1 MFAAFGAYGIRGVI
15 TPFYPTSSGA
25 QVSYMMN
32 DAEVRLLFVGEQQQY
47 DIAMSVAT
55 LLGSLER
62 IVIFDRSVKRRP
74 GDTISEYFDDFIEQG
89 RLNAGTADP
98 EIKKRKEEARFED
111 IADILYTSGTTG
123 NSKGVIMTYTDAN
136 GNRTSYTAEDLLK
149 NYQSYSSSLS
159 SEFDK
164 IYEVLVR
171 HYYDQD
177 AQSTK
182 LASLKAEATNKVL
195 SDKQKAEKNAAN
207 NKTSYE
213 AEFQTYLDAA
223 GADNVDEL
231 YQKYLYDEEKADFQ
245 NEIYNTYGTGDD
257 SVNGYVAMKDGY
269 YNAGG
274 ELKQA
279 FPESKDATGY
289 VWGRG
294 SEGWLGTQ
302 MPYHI
307 RHILIKLAGGGDKK
321 YAQDRIAE
329 TANEGGETTK
339 LTSTLFRLAGA
350 TIGADGKL
358 TTDTDRWTFG
368 SIAKSFSDDEGSAK
382 NFGEY
387 GIMEKTMAQDLVHE
401 FKLGT
406 YAFESLYSAREKA
419 SSEAY
424 KLMPGLEEEATS
436 AADIDNKQTLLD
448 SNTTVH
454 DYFANFDDDND
465 GIADGV
471 GQIPFGAAIAL
482 YDTKKVVTDAAGNP
496 VWNDNQDSFYPRN
509 VIYNKY
515 FNKHNVCVIT
525 PNVIGSNY
533 KSALL
538 DDTSKTAAAS
548 ILAGYQLSADG
559 KSVTAEDFKGSYS
572 TQLGALPGFSV
583 DTTNV
588 LTGADFQHNVLTNE
602 KGQVIL
608 AVRAGAGSSYQ
619 GIHFMTVERSAL
631 NKYGLKLDG
640 NKYVEATAAD
650 LGTVTALGT
659 VNGKAVEKIAYTVA
673 SPDAWQ
679 QRGLPGAE
687 GDCIADV
694 FARNGVPL
702 LPADNRRVHGWQRLR
717 EALALQA
724 DGQPGLVIFPQCTE
738 LLRTLPLLTYDEH
751 DHEDVSDGCE
761 DHAPEALRYAVM
773 SRHPKAVEPERKAP
787 PAYDPFAPPRL
798 QNEGFTSL

>member
-1 MFAAFGAYGIRGVI
+1 MKKTKCALGLVAFA
-15 TPFYPTSSGA
+15 TSIMALSGCSGA
-25 QVSYMMN
+25 
-32 DAEVRLLFVGEQQQY
+32 
-47 DIAMSVAT
+47 
-55 LLGSLER
+55 
-62 IVIFDRSVKRRP
+62 
-74 GDTISEYFDDFIEQG
+74 
-89 RLNAGTADP
+89 TA
-98 EIKKRKEEARFED
+98 
-111 IADILYTSGTTG
+111 
-123 NSKGVIMTYTDAN
+123 SKDGVIMTYTDAN

-279 FPESKDATGY
+279 FPESKDANGY

-406 YAFESLYSAREKA
+406 YAFESLYSEREKA

-465 GIADGV
+465 GVADGV

-538 DDTSKTAAAS
+538 DDTSKTAAAG

-559 KSVTAEDFKGSYS
+559 KSVTTEDFKGSYS
-572 TQLGALPGFSV
+572 AQLGALPGFSV

-650 LGTVTALGT
+650 LGNVTALGT
-659 VNGKAVEKIAYTVA
+659 VNGKTVEKIAYTGA
-673 SPDAWQ
+673 ATSLSDYYTPYSPNEVDYPKYDDTKAVNTYVNFNKTETSDWSD
-679 QRGLPGAE
+679 RVKTITSAITG
-687 GDCIADV
+687 
-694 FARNGVPL
+694 FNGNL
-702 LPADNRRVHGWQRLR
+702 NTYYFQRLCESGAITFADKDLEDSIKNYSVTKR
-717 EALALQA
+717 QSTVDDNFETWKRNWLEYAEMLEAQQA
-724 DGQPGLVIFPQCTE
+724 ARFDNFGTIKGELITE
-738 LLRTLPLLTYDEH
+738 LAAISYSQANQ
-751 DHEDVSDGCE
+751 DV
-761 DHAPEALRYAVM
+761 
-773 SRHPKAVEPERKAP
+773 
-787 PAYDPFAPPRL
+787 
-798 QNEGFTSL
+798 QNLDVTVAGTTNLAGLWKEGGACYYGK

>member
-1 MFAAFGAYGIRGVI
+1 MKKTKCALGLVAFA
-15 TPFYPTSSGA
+15 TSIMALSGCSGA
-25 QVSYMMN
+25 
-32 DAEVRLLFVGEQQQY
+32 
-47 DIAMSVAT
+47 
-55 LLGSLER
+55 
-62 IVIFDRSVKRRP
+62 
-74 GDTISEYFDDFIEQG
+74 
-89 RLNAGTADP
+89 TA
-98 EIKKRKEEARFED
+98 
-111 IADILYTSGTTG
+111 
-123 NSKGVIMTYTDAN
+123 SKDGVIMTYTDAN

-279 FPESKDATGY
+279 FPESKDANGY

-465 GIADGV
+465 GVADGV

-538 DDTSKTAAAS
+538 DDTSKAAATG

-559 KSVTAEDFKGSYS
+559 KSVTTEDFKGSYS
-572 TQLGALPGFSV
+572 AQLGALPGFSV

-659 VNGKAVEKIAYTVA
+659 VNGKAVEKIAYTGA
-673 SPDAWQ
+673 ATSLSDYYTPYSPNEVDYPKYDDTKAVNTYVNFNKTETSDWSD
-679 QRGLPGAE
+679 RVKTITGAIT
-687 GDCIADV
+687 G
-694 FARNGVPL
+694 FNGNL
-702 LPADNRRVHGWQRLR
+702 NTYYFQRLCESGAITFADKDL
-717 EALALQA
+717 EASIKNYSVTKRQSTVDDNFETWKRNWLEYAEMLEAQQA
-724 DGQPGLVIFPQCTE
+724 ARFDNFGTIKGELITE
-738 LLRTLPLLTYDEH
+738 LAAISYSQANQ
-751 DHEDVSDGCE
+751 DV
-761 DHAPEALRYAVM
+761 
-773 SRHPKAVEPERKAP
+773 
-787 PAYDPFAPPRL
+787 
-798 QNEGFTSL
+798 QNLDVTVAGTTNLAGLWKEGGACYYGK

>member
-1 MFAAFGAYGIRGVI
+1 MKKTKCALGLVAFA
-15 TPFYPTSSGA
+15 TSIMALSGCSGA
-25 QVSYMMN
+25 
-32 DAEVRLLFVGEQQQY
+32 
-47 DIAMSVAT
+47 
-55 LLGSLER
+55 
-62 IVIFDRSVKRRP
+62 
-74 GDTISEYFDDFIEQG
+74 
-89 RLNAGTADP
+89 TA
-98 EIKKRKEEARFED
+98 
-111 IADILYTSGTTG
+111 
-123 NSKGVIMTYTDAN
+123 SKDGVIMTYTDAN

-279 FPESKDATGY
+279 FPESKDANGY

-406 YAFESLYSAREKA
+406 YAFESLYSEREKA

-465 GIADGV
+465 GVADGV

-538 DDTSKTAAAS
+538 NDESKTAAAG

-572 TQLGALPGFSV
+572 AQLGALPGFSV

-588 LTGADFQHNVLTNE
+588 LTGADFAHNVLTNE

-650 LGTVTALGT
+650 LGNVTALGT
-659 VNGKAVEKIAYTVA
+659 VNGKTVEKIAYTGA
-673 SPDAWQ
+673 ATSLSDYYTPYSPNEVDYPKYDDTKAVNTYVNFNKTETSDWSD
-679 QRGLPGAE
+679 RVKTITSAITG
-687 GDCIADV
+687 
-694 FARNGVPL
+694 FNGNL
-702 LPADNRRVHGWQRLR
+702 NTYYFQRLCESGAITFADKDLEDSIKNYSVTKR
-717 EALALQA
+717 QSTVDDNFETWKRNWLEYAEMLEAQQA
-724 DGQPGLVIFPQCTE
+724 ARFDNFGTIKGELITE
-738 LLRTLPLLTYDEH
+738 LAAISYSQANQ
-751 DHEDVSDGCE
+751 DV
-761 DHAPEALRYAVM
+761 
-773 SRHPKAVEPERKAP
+773 
-787 PAYDPFAPPRL
+787 
-798 QNEGFTSL
+798 QNLDVTVAGTTNLAGLWKEGGACYYGK

>member
-1 MFAAFGAYGIRGVI
+1 MKKTKCALGLVAFA
-15 TPFYPTSSGA
+15 TSIMALSGCSGA
-25 QVSYMMN
+25 
-32 DAEVRLLFVGEQQQY
+32 
-47 DIAMSVAT
+47 
-55 LLGSLER
+55 
-62 IVIFDRSVKRRP
+62 
-74 GDTISEYFDDFIEQG
+74 
-89 RLNAGTADP
+89 TA
-98 EIKKRKEEARFED
+98 
-111 IADILYTSGTTG
+111 
-123 NSKGVIMTYTDAN
+123 SKDGVIMTYTDAN

-279 FPESKDATGY
+279 FPESKDANGY

-406 YAFESLYSAREKA
+406 YAFESLYSEREKA

-465 GIADGV
+465 GVADGV

-538 DDTSKTAAAS
+538 DDTSKAAATG

-572 TQLGALPGFSV
+572 AQLGALPGFSV

-608 AVRAGAGSSYQ
+608 AVRAGSGSSYQ

-650 LGTVTALGT
+650 LGNVTALGT
-659 VNGKAVEKIAYTVA
+659 VNGKTVEKIAYTGA
-673 SPDAWQ
+673 ATSLSDYYTPYSPNEVDYPKYDDTKAVNTYVNFNKTETSDWSD
-679 QRGLPGAE
+679 RVKTITSAITG
-687 GDCIADV
+687 
-694 FARNGVPL
+694 FNGNL
-702 LPADNRRVHGWQRLR
+702 NTYYFQRLCESGAITFADKDLEDSIKNYSVTKR
-717 EALALQA
+717 QSTVDDNFETWKRNWLEYAEMLEAQQA
-724 DGQPGLVIFPQCTE
+724 ARFDNFGTIKGELITE
-738 LLRTLPLLTYDEH
+738 LAAISYSQANQ
-751 DHEDVSDGCE
+751 DV
-761 DHAPEALRYAVM
+761 
-773 SRHPKAVEPERKAP
+773 
-787 PAYDPFAPPRL
+787 
-798 QNEGFTSL
+798 QNLDVTVAGTTNLAGLWKEGGACYYGK

>member
-1 MFAAFGAYGIRGVI
+1 MKKTKCALGLVAFA
-15 TPFYPTSSGA
+15 TSIMALSGCSGA
-25 QVSYMMN
+25 
-32 DAEVRLLFVGEQQQY
+32 
-47 DIAMSVAT
+47 
-55 LLGSLER
+55 
-62 IVIFDRSVKRRP
+62 
-74 GDTISEYFDDFIEQG
+74 
-89 RLNAGTADP
+89 TA
-98 EIKKRKEEARFED
+98 
-111 IADILYTSGTTG
+111 
-123 NSKGVIMTYTDAN
+123 SKDGVIMTYTDAN

-279 FPESKDATGY
+279 FPESKDANGY

-538 DDTSKTAAAS
+538 DDASKTAAAG
-548 ILAGYQLSADG
+548 ILAGYQLSGDG
-559 KSVTAEDFKGSYS
+559 KSVTTEDFKGSYS

-588 LTGADFQHNVLTNE
+588 LTGADFAHNVLTNE

-650 LGTVTALGT
+650 LGNVTALGT
-659 VNGKAVEKIAYTVA
+659 VNGKAVEKIAYTGA
-673 SPDAWQ
+673 ATSLSDYYTPYSPNEVDYPKYDDTKAVNTYVNFNKTETSDWSD
-679 QRGLPGAE
+679 RVKTITGAIT
-687 GDCIADV
+687 G
-694 FARNGVPL
+694 FNGNL
-702 LPADNRRVHGWQRLR
+702 NTYYFQRLCESGAITFADKDLEDSIKNYSVTKR
-717 EALALQA
+717 QSTVDDNFETWKRNWLEYAEMLEAQQA
-724 DGQPGLVIFPQCTE
+724 ARFDNFGTIKGELITE
-738 LLRTLPLLTYDEH
+738 LAAISYSQANQ
-751 DHEDVSDGCE
+751 DV
-761 DHAPEALRYAVM
+761 
-773 SRHPKAVEPERKAP
+773 
-787 PAYDPFAPPRL
+787 
-798 QNEGFTSL
+798 QNLDVTVAGTTNLAGLWKEGGACYYGK

>member
-1 MFAAFGAYGIRGVI
+1 MKKTKCALGLVAFA
-15 TPFYPTSSGA
+15 TSIMALSGCSGA
-25 QVSYMMN
+25 
-32 DAEVRLLFVGEQQQY
+32 
-47 DIAMSVAT
+47 
-55 LLGSLER
+55 
-62 IVIFDRSVKRRP
+62 
-74 GDTISEYFDDFIEQG
+74 
-89 RLNAGTADP
+89 TA
-98 EIKKRKEEARFED
+98 
-111 IADILYTSGTTG
+111 
-123 NSKGVIMTYTDAN
+123 SKDGVIMTYTDAN

-279 FPESKDATGY
+279 FPESKDANGY

-406 YAFESLYSAREKA
+406 YAFESLYSEREKA

-465 GIADGV
+465 GVADGV

-538 DDTSKTAAAS
+538 NDESKTAAAG

-572 TQLGALPGFSV
+572 AQLGALPGFSV

-608 AVRAGAGSSYQ
+608 AVRAGSGSSYQ

-650 LGTVTALGT
+650 LGNVTALGT
-659 VNGKAVEKIAYTVA
+659 VNGKTVEKIAYTGA
-673 SPDAWQ
+673 ATSLSDYYTPYSPNEVDYPKYDDTKAVNTYVNFNKTETSDWSD
-679 QRGLPGAE
+679 RVKTITSAITG
-687 GDCIADV
+687 
-694 FARNGVPL
+694 FNGNL
-702 LPADNRRVHGWQRLR
+702 NTYYFQRLCESGAITFADKDLEDSIKNYSVTKR
-717 EALALQA
+717 QSTVDDNFETWKRNWLEYAEMLEAQQA
-724 DGQPGLVIFPQCTE
+724 ARFDNFGTIKGELITE
-738 LLRTLPLLTYDEH
+738 LAAISYSQANQ
-751 DHEDVSDGCE
+751 DV
-761 DHAPEALRYAVM
+761 
-773 SRHPKAVEPERKAP
+773 
-787 PAYDPFAPPRL
+787 
-798 QNEGFTSL
+798 QNLDVTVAGTTNLAGLWKEGGACYYGK

>member
-1 MFAAFGAYGIRGVI
+1 MKKTKCALGLVAFA
-15 TPFYPTSSGA
+15 TSIMALSGCSGA
-25 QVSYMMN
+25 
-32 DAEVRLLFVGEQQQY
+32 
-47 DIAMSVAT
+47 
-55 LLGSLER
+55 
-62 IVIFDRSVKRRP
+62 
-74 GDTISEYFDDFIEQG
+74 
-89 RLNAGTADP
+89 TA
-98 EIKKRKEEARFED
+98 
-111 IADILYTSGTTG
+111 
-123 NSKGVIMTYTDAN
+123 SKDGVIMTYTDAN

-279 FPESKDATGY
+279 FPESKDANGY

-659 VNGKAVEKIAYTVA
+659 VNGKAVEKIAYTGA
-673 SPDAWQ
+673 ATSLSDYYTPYSPNEVDYPKYDDTKAVNTYVNFNKTETSDWSD
-679 QRGLPGAE
+679 RVKTITGAIT
-687 GDCIADV
+687 G
-694 FARNGVPL
+694 FNGNL
-702 LPADNRRVHGWQRLR
+702 NTYYFQRLCESGAITFADKDL
-717 EALALQA
+717 EASIKNYSVTKRQSTVDDNFETWKRNWLEYAEMLEAQQA
-724 DGQPGLVIFPQCTE
+724 ARFDNFGTIKGELITE
-738 LLRTLPLLTYDEH
+738 LAAISYSQANQ
-751 DHEDVSDGCE
+751 DV
-761 DHAPEALRYAVM
+761 
-773 SRHPKAVEPERKAP
+773 
-787 PAYDPFAPPRL
+787 
-798 QNEGFTSL
+798 QNLDVTVAGTTNLAGLWKEGGACYYGK

>member
-1 MFAAFGAYGIRGVI
+1 MKKTKCALGLVAFA
-15 TPFYPTSSGA
+15 TSIMALSGCSGA
-25 QVSYMMN
+25 
-32 DAEVRLLFVGEQQQY
+32 
-47 DIAMSVAT
+47 
-55 LLGSLER
+55 
-62 IVIFDRSVKRRP
+62 
-74 GDTISEYFDDFIEQG
+74 
-89 RLNAGTADP
+89 TA
-98 EIKKRKEEARFED
+98 
-111 IADILYTSGTTG
+111 
-123 NSKGVIMTYTDAN
+123 SKDGVIMTYTDAN

-269 YNAGG
+269 YNASG

-279 FPESKDATGY
+279 FPESKDANGY

-538 DDTSKTAAAS
+538 DDTSKTAAAG

-559 KSVTAEDFKGSYS
+559 KSVTTEDFKGSYS
-572 TQLGALPGFSV
+572 AQLGALPGFSV

-588 LTGADFQHNVLTNE
+588 LTGADFAHNVLTNE

-659 VNGKAVEKIAYTVA
+659 VNGKAVEKIAYTGA
-673 SPDAWQ
+673 ATSLSDYYTPYSPNEVDYPKYDDTKAVNTYVNFNKTETSDWSD
-679 QRGLPGAE
+679 RVKTITGAIT
-687 GDCIADV
+687 G
-694 FARNGVPL
+694 FNGNL
-702 LPADNRRVHGWQRLR
+702 NTYYFQRLCESGAITFADKDL
-717 EALALQA
+717 EASIKNYSVTKRQSTVDDNFETWKRNWLEYAEMLEAQQA
-724 DGQPGLVIFPQCTE
+724 ARFDNFGTIKGELITE
-738 LLRTLPLLTYDEH
+738 LAAISYSQANQ
-751 DHEDVSDGCE
+751 DV
-761 DHAPEALRYAVM
+761 
-773 SRHPKAVEPERKAP
+773 
-787 PAYDPFAPPRL
+787 
-798 QNEGFTSL
+798 QNLDVTVAGTTNLAGLWKEGGACYYGK

>member
-1 MFAAFGAYGIRGVI
+1 MKKTKCALGLVAFA
-15 TPFYPTSSGA
+15 TSIMALSGCSGA
-25 QVSYMMN
+25 
-32 DAEVRLLFVGEQQQY
+32 
-47 DIAMSVAT
+47 
-55 LLGSLER
+55 
-62 IVIFDRSVKRRP
+62 
-74 GDTISEYFDDFIEQG
+74 
-89 RLNAGTADP
+89 TA
-98 EIKKRKEEARFED
+98 
-111 IADILYTSGTTG
+111 
-123 NSKGVIMTYTDAN
+123 SKDGVIMTYTDAN

-223 GADNVDEL
+223 GVDNVDEL
-231 YQKYLYDEEKADFQ
+231 YQKYLYDQEKADFQ
-245 NEIYNTYGTGDD
+245 DEIYNTYGTGEGD
-257 SVNGYVAMKDGY
+257 VNGYVAMKDGY
-269 YNAGG
+269 YKTGS
-274 ELKQA
+274 ELKEA
-279 FPESKDATGY
+279 FPESKEGGEY

-294 SEGWLGTQ
+294 SEGWIGTQ

-321 YAQDRIAE
+321 YTQDRIAE

-358 TTDTDRWTFG
+358 TTDADRWTFG

-387 GIMEKTMAQDLVHE
+387 GIMEKTMASDLVHE

-419 SSEAY
+419 SPEAY
-424 KLMPGLEEEATS
+424 KLMPGLVEEAAS
-436 AADIDNKQTLLD
+436 AADVDNKQTLLD
-448 SNTTVH
+448 SNTTVY

-465 GIADGV
+465 GNADGV

-533 KSALL
+533 NSALL
-538 DDTSKTAAAS
+538 NDTSKTAAAG
-548 ILAGYQLSADG
+548 ILAGYQLSTDG

-572 TQLGALPGFSV
+572 AQLGALPGFSV
-583 DTTNV
+583 DTTNI
-588 LTGADFQHNVLTNE
+588 LSGTDFAHNVLTNE

-608 AVRAGAGSSYQ
+608 AVRAGAGSNYQ
-619 GIHFMTVERSAL
+619 GIHFITVERSAL

-640 NKYVEATAAD
+640 NKYVEASAAD
-650 LGTVTALGT
+650 LGTVTNLGT
-659 VNGKAVEKIAYTVA
+659 INGKTVEKIAYTGA
-673 SPDAWQ
+673 ATSLNDYYTPYSPSEVDYPKYDDTKAVNTYVNFNKTETSDWSERVKTITDAVV
-679 QRGLPGAE
+679 G
-687 GDCIADV
+687 
-694 FARNGVPL
+694 FNGNL
-702 LPADNRRVHGWQRLR
+702 NTYYFQRLCESGAITFADKDLEDSIKNYSVTKR
-717 EALALQA
+717 QSTVDDNFETWKKNWLEYAEMLEAQQA
-724 DGQPGLVIFPQCTE
+724 QRFENFGTIKGELITE
-738 LLRTLPLLTYDEH
+738 LAAISYSQANQSTQNLDVTVAGTH
-751 DHEDVSDGCE
+751 DLAG
-761 DHAPEALRYAVM
+761 LW
-773 SRHPKAVEPERKAP
+773 K
-787 PAYDPFAPPRL
+787 
-798 QNEGFTSL
+798 EGGACYYGK

>member
-1 MFAAFGAYGIRGVI
+1 MKKTKCALGLVAFA
-15 TPFYPTSSGA
+15 TSIMALSGCSGA
-25 QVSYMMN
+25 
-32 DAEVRLLFVGEQQQY
+32 
-47 DIAMSVAT
+47 
-55 LLGSLER
+55 
-62 IVIFDRSVKRRP
+62 
-74 GDTISEYFDDFIEQG
+74 
-89 RLNAGTADP
+89 TA
-98 EIKKRKEEARFED
+98 
-111 IADILYTSGTTG
+111 
-123 NSKGVIMTYTDAN
+123 SKDGVIMTYTDAN

-257 SVNGYVAMKDGY
+257 SVNGYVAMKDGFY
-269 YNAGG
+269 MAGN
-274 ELKQA
+274 ELKEA
-279 FPESKDATGY
+279 FPESKKDGEF

-406 YAFESLYSAREKA
+406 YAFESLYSEREKA

-465 GIADGV
+465 GVADGV

-538 DDTSKTAAAS
+538 DDTSKAAAAG

-572 TQLGALPGFSV
+572 AQLGALPGFSV

-608 AVRAGAGSSYQ
+608 AVRAGSGSSYQ

-650 LGTVTALGT
+650 LGNVTALGT
-659 VNGKAVEKIAYTVA
+659 VNGKAVEKIAYTGA
-673 SPDAWQ
+673 ATSLSDYYTPYSPNEVDYPKYDDTKAVNTYVNFNKTETSDWSD
-679 QRGLPGAE
+679 RVKTITSAITG
-687 GDCIADV
+687 
-694 FARNGVPL
+694 FNGNL
-702 LPADNRRVHGWQRLR
+702 NTYYFQRLCESGAITFADKDLEDSIKNYSVTKR
-717 EALALQA
+717 QSTVDDNFETWKRNWLEYAEMLEAQQA
-724 DGQPGLVIFPQCTE
+724 ARFDNFGTIKGELITE
-738 LLRTLPLLTYDEH
+738 LAAISYSQANQDVQTL
-751 DHEDVSDGCE
+751 DVTVAGTTNL
-761 DHAPEALRYAVM
+761 AGLW
-773 SRHPKAVEPERKAP
+773 K
-787 PAYDPFAPPRL
+787 
-798 QNEGFTSL
+798 EGGACYYGK

>member
-1 MFAAFGAYGIRGVI
+1 MKKTKCALGLVAFA
-15 TPFYPTSSGA
+15 TSIMALSGCSGA
-25 QVSYMMN
+25 
-32 DAEVRLLFVGEQQQY
+32 
-47 DIAMSVAT
+47 
-55 LLGSLER
+55 
-62 IVIFDRSVKRRP
+62 
-74 GDTISEYFDDFIEQG
+74 
-89 RLNAGTADP
+89 TA
-98 EIKKRKEEARFED
+98 
-111 IADILYTSGTTG
+111 
-123 NSKGVIMTYTDAN
+123 SKDGVIMTYTDAN

-269 YNAGG
+269 YKTGN
-274 ELKQA
+274 ELKEA
-279 FPESKDATGY
+279 FPESKEGAEF

-538 DDTSKTAAAS
+538 DDTSKTAAAG

-559 KSVTAEDFKGSYS
+559 KSVTTEDFKGSYS
-572 TQLGALPGFSV
+572 AQLGALPGFSV

-650 LGTVTALGT
+650 LGNVTALGT
-659 VNGKAVEKIAYTVA
+659 VNGKAVEKIAYTGA
-673 SPDAWQ
+673 ATSLSDYYTPYSPNEVDYPKYDDTKAVNTYVNFNKTETSDWSD
-679 QRGLPGAE
+679 RVKTITGAIT
-687 GDCIADV
+687 G
-694 FARNGVPL
+694 FNGNL
-702 LPADNRRVHGWQRLR
+702 NTYYFQRLCESGAITFADKDL
-717 EALALQA
+717 EASIKNYSVTKRQSTVDDNFETWKRNWLEYAEMLEAQQA
-724 DGQPGLVIFPQCTE
+724 ARFDNFGTIKGELITE
-738 LLRTLPLLTYDEH
+738 LAAISYSQANQ
-751 DHEDVSDGCE
+751 DV
-761 DHAPEALRYAVM
+761 
-773 SRHPKAVEPERKAP
+773 
-787 PAYDPFAPPRL
+787 
-798 QNEGFTSL
+798 QNLDVTVAGTTNLAGLWKEGGACYYGK

>member
-1 MFAAFGAYGIRGVI
+1 MKKTKCALGLVAFA
-15 TPFYPTSSGA
+15 TSIMALSGCSGA
-25 QVSYMMN
+25 
-32 DAEVRLLFVGEQQQY
+32 
-47 DIAMSVAT
+47 
-55 LLGSLER
+55 
-62 IVIFDRSVKRRP
+62 
-74 GDTISEYFDDFIEQG
+74 
-89 RLNAGTADP
+89 TA
-98 EIKKRKEEARFED
+98 
-111 IADILYTSGTTG
+111 
-123 NSKGVIMTYTDAN
+123 SKDGVIMTYTDAN

-279 FPESKDATGY
+279 FPESKDTNGY

-406 YAFESLYSAREKA
+406 YAFESLYSEREKA

-538 DDTSKTAAAS
+538 DDTSKTAAET
-548 ILAGYQLSADG
+548 ILGGYQLSADG
-559 KSVTAEDFKGSYS
+559 KSVTTEDFKGSYS
-572 TQLGALPGFSV
+572 AQLGALPGFSV

-659 VNGKAVEKIAYTVA
+659 VNGKAVEKIAYTGA
-673 SPDAWQ
+673 ATSLSDYYTPYSPNEVDYPKYDDTKAVNTYVNFNKTETSDWSD
-679 QRGLPGAE
+679 RVKTITGAIT
-687 GDCIADV
+687 G
-694 FARNGVPL
+694 FNGNL
-702 LPADNRRVHGWQRLR
+702 NTYYFQRLCESGAITFADKDL
-717 EALALQA
+717 EASIKNYSVTKRQSTVDDNFETWKRNWLEYAEMLEAQQA
-724 DGQPGLVIFPQCTE
+724 ARFDNFGTIKGELITE
-738 LLRTLPLLTYDEH
+738 LAAISYSQANQ
-751 DHEDVSDGCE
+751 DV
-761 DHAPEALRYAVM
+761 
-773 SRHPKAVEPERKAP
+773 
-787 PAYDPFAPPRL
+787 
-798 QNEGFTSL
+798 QNLDVTVAGTTNLAGLWKEGGACYYGK

>member
-1 MFAAFGAYGIRGVI
+1 MKKTKCALGLVAFA
-15 TPFYPTSSGA
+15 TSIMALSGCSGA
-25 QVSYMMN
+25 
-32 DAEVRLLFVGEQQQY
+32 
-47 DIAMSVAT
+47 
-55 LLGSLER
+55 
-62 IVIFDRSVKRRP
+62 
-74 GDTISEYFDDFIEQG
+74 
-89 RLNAGTADP
+89 TA
-98 EIKKRKEEARFED
+98 
-111 IADILYTSGTTG
+111 
-123 NSKGVIMTYTDAN
+123 SKDGVIMTYTDAN

-279 FPESKDATGY
+279 FPESKEGGEF

-538 DDTSKTAAAS
+538 DDTSKTAAAG

-572 TQLGALPGFSV
+572 AQLGALPGFSV

-659 VNGKAVEKIAYTVA
+659 VNGKAVEKIAYTGA
-673 SPDAWQ
+673 ATSLSDYYTPYSPNEVDYPKYDDTKAVNTYVNFNKTETSDWSD
-679 QRGLPGAE
+679 RVKTITGAIT
-687 GDCIADV
+687 G
-694 FARNGVPL
+694 FNGNL
-702 LPADNRRVHGWQRLR
+702 NTYYFQRLCESGAITFADKDL
-717 EALALQA
+717 EASIKNYSVTKRQSTVDDNFETWKRNWLEYAEMLEAQQA
-724 DGQPGLVIFPQCTE
+724 ARFDNFGTIKGELITE
-738 LLRTLPLLTYDEH
+738 LAAISYSQANQ
-751 DHEDVSDGCE
+751 DV
-761 DHAPEALRYAVM
+761 
-773 SRHPKAVEPERKAP
+773 
-787 PAYDPFAPPRL
+787 
-798 QNEGFTSL
+798 QNLDVTVAGTTNLAGLWKEGGACYYGK

>member
-1 MFAAFGAYGIRGVI
+1 MKKTKCALGLVAFA
-15 TPFYPTSSGA
+15 TSIMALSGCSGA
-25 QVSYMMN
+25 
-32 DAEVRLLFVGEQQQY
+32 
-47 DIAMSVAT
+47 
-55 LLGSLER
+55 
-62 IVIFDRSVKRRP
+62 
-74 GDTISEYFDDFIEQG
+74 
-89 RLNAGTADP
+89 TA
-98 EIKKRKEEARFED
+98 
-111 IADILYTSGTTG
+111 
-123 NSKGVIMTYTDAN
+123 SKDGVIMTYTDAN

-223 GADNVDEL
+223 GVDNVDEL
-231 YQKYLYDEEKADFQ
+231 YQKYLYDQEKADFQ
-245 NEIYNTYGTGDD
+245 DEIYNTYGTGEGD
-257 SVNGYVAMKDGY
+257 VNGYVAMKDGY
-269 YNAGG
+269 YKTGS
-274 ELKQA
+274 ELKEA
-279 FPESKDATGY
+279 FPESKEGGEY

-294 SEGWLGTQ
+294 SEGWIGTQ

-321 YAQDRIAE
+321 YTQDRIAE

-358 TTDTDRWTFG
+358 TTDADRWTFG

-387 GIMEKTMAQDLVHE
+387 GIMEKTMASDLVHE

-419 SSEAY
+419 SPEAY
-424 KLMPGLEEEATS
+424 KLMPGLVEEAAS
-436 AADIDNKQTLLD
+436 AADVDNKQTLLD
-448 SNTTVH
+448 SNTTVY

-465 GIADGV
+465 GNADGV

-533 KSALL
+533 NSALL
-538 DDTSKTAAAS
+538 DETSKTAAAG
-548 ILAGYQLSADG
+548 ILAGYQLSTDG

-572 TQLGALPGFSV
+572 AQLGALPGFSV
-583 DTTNV
+583 DTTNI
-588 LTGADFQHNVLTNE
+588 LSGADFAHNVLTNE

-608 AVRAGAGSSYQ
+608 AVRAGAGSNYQ
-619 GIHFMTVERSAL
+619 GIHFITVERSAL

-640 NKYVEATAAD
+640 NKYVEAAAAD
-650 LGTVTALGT
+650 LGTVTNLGT
-659 VNGKAVEKIAYTVA
+659 INGKTVEKIAYTGA
-673 SPDAWQ
+673 ATSLNDYYTPYSPSEVDYPKYDDTKAVNTYVNFNKTETSDWSERVKTITDAVV
-679 QRGLPGAE
+679 G
-687 GDCIADV
+687 
-694 FARNGVPL
+694 FNGNL
-702 LPADNRRVHGWQRLR
+702 NTYYFQRLCESGAITFADKDLEDSIKNYSVTKR
-717 EALALQA
+717 QSTVDDNFETWKKNWLEYAEMLEAQQA
-724 DGQPGLVIFPQCTE
+724 QRFENFGTIKGELITE
-738 LLRTLPLLTYDEH
+738 LAAISYSQANQSTQNL
-751 DHEDVSDGCE
+751 DVTVAGTTNL
-761 DHAPEALRYAVM
+761 AGLW
-773 SRHPKAVEPERKAP
+773 K
-787 PAYDPFAPPRL
+787 
-798 QNEGFTSL
+798 EGGACYYGK

>member
-1 MFAAFGAYGIRGVI
+1 MKKTKCALGLVAFA
-15 TPFYPTSSGA
+15 TSIMALSGCSGA
-25 QVSYMMN
+25 
-32 DAEVRLLFVGEQQQY
+32 
-47 DIAMSVAT
+47 
-55 LLGSLER
+55 
-62 IVIFDRSVKRRP
+62 
-74 GDTISEYFDDFIEQG
+74 
-89 RLNAGTADP
+89 TA
-98 EIKKRKEEARFED
+98 
-111 IADILYTSGTTG
+111 
-123 NSKGVIMTYTDAN
+123 SKDGVIMTYTDAN

-257 SVNGYVAMKDGY
+257 SVNGYVAMKDGFY
-269 YNAGG
+269 KTGN
-274 ELKQA
+274 ELKEA
-279 FPESKDATGY
+279 FPESKEGGEF

-538 DDTSKTAAAS
+538 DDTSKAAATG

-572 TQLGALPGFSV
+572 AQLGALPGFSV

-588 LTGADFQHNVLTNE
+588 LTGADFAHNVLTNE

-631 NKYGLKLDG
+631 NEYGLKLDG

-650 LGTVTALGT
+650 LGNVTALGT
-659 VNGKAVEKIAYTVA
+659 VNGKAVEKIAYTGA
-673 SPDAWQ
+673 ATSLSDYYTPYSPNEVDYPKYDDTKAVNTYVNFNKTETSDWSD
-679 QRGLPGAE
+679 RVKTITSAITG
-687 GDCIADV
+687 
-694 FARNGVPL
+694 FNGNL
-702 LPADNRRVHGWQRLR
+702 NTYYFQRLCESGAITFADKDLEDSIKNYSVTKR
-717 EALALQA
+717 QSTVDDNFETWKRNWLEYAEMLEAQQA
-724 DGQPGLVIFPQCTE
+724 ARFDNFGTIKGELITE
-738 LLRTLPLLTYDEH
+738 LAAISYSQANQ
-751 DHEDVSDGCE
+751 DV
-761 DHAPEALRYAVM
+761 
-773 SRHPKAVEPERKAP
+773 
-787 PAYDPFAPPRL
+787 
-798 QNEGFTSL
+798 QNLDVTVAGTTNLAGLWKEGGACYYGK

>member
-1 MFAAFGAYGIRGVI
+1 MKKTKCALGLVAFA
-15 TPFYPTSSGA
+15 TSIMALSGCSGA
-25 QVSYMMN
+25 
-32 DAEVRLLFVGEQQQY
+32 
-47 DIAMSVAT
+47 
-55 LLGSLER
+55 
-62 IVIFDRSVKRRP
+62 
-74 GDTISEYFDDFIEQG
+74 
-89 RLNAGTADP
+89 TA
-98 EIKKRKEEARFED
+98 
-111 IADILYTSGTTG
+111 
-123 NSKGVIMTYTDAN
+123 SKDGVIMTYTDAN

-279 FPESKDATGY
+279 FPESKDANGY

-350 TIGADGKL
+350 TIGVDGKL

-406 YAFESLYSAREKA
+406 YAFESLYSEREKA

-465 GIADGV
+465 GVADGV

-538 DDTSKTAAAS
+538 DDTSKTAAAG

-572 TQLGALPGFSV
+572 AQLGALPGFSV

-608 AVRAGAGSSYQ
+608 AVRAGSGSSYQ

-650 LGTVTALGT
+650 LGNVTALGT
-659 VNGKAVEKIAYTVA
+659 VNGKTVEKIAYTGA
-673 SPDAWQ
+673 ATSLSDYYTPYSPNEVDYPKYDDTKAVNTYVNFNKTETSDWSD
-679 QRGLPGAE
+679 RVKTITSAITG
-687 GDCIADV
+687 
-694 FARNGVPL
+694 FNGNL
-702 LPADNRRVHGWQRLR
+702 NTYYFQRLCESGAITFADKDLEDSIKNYSVTKR
-717 EALALQA
+717 QSTVDDNFETWKRNWLEYAEMLEAQQA
-724 DGQPGLVIFPQCTE
+724 ARFDNFGTIKGELITE
-738 LLRTLPLLTYDEH
+738 LAAISYSQANQ
-751 DHEDVSDGCE
+751 DV
-761 DHAPEALRYAVM
+761 
-773 SRHPKAVEPERKAP
+773 
-787 PAYDPFAPPRL
+787 
-798 QNEGFTSL
+798 QNLDVTVAGTTNLAGLWKEGGACYYGK

>member
-1 MFAAFGAYGIRGVI
+1 MKKTKCALGLVAFA
-15 TPFYPTSSGA
+15 TSVMALSGCG
-25 QVSYMMN
+25 
-32 DAEVRLLFVGEQQQY
+32 R
-47 DIAMSVAT
+47 AT
-55 LLGSLER
+55 
-62 IVIFDRSVKRRP
+62 
-74 GDTISEYFDDFIEQG
+74 
-89 RLNAGTADP
+89 A
-98 EIKKRKEEARFED
+98 
-111 IADILYTSGTTG
+111 
-123 NSKGVIMTYTDAN
+123 SKDGVIMTYTDAN

-195 SDKQKAEKNAAN
+195 SDKQKAANNAAN

-223 GADNVDEL
+223 NVDNVDQL
-231 YQKYLYDEEKADFQ
+231 YEKYLYDEEKADFQ
-245 NEIYNTYGTGDD
+245 NEIYNTYGTGDNN
-257 SVNGYVAMKDGY
+257 VNGYEAMKNGY
-269 YNAGG
+269 YMNGTTLT
-274 ELKQA
+274 EA
-279 FPESKDATGY
+279 FPESKDSNGF

-307 RHILIKLAGGGDKK
+307 RHILIKLNGGGDKK
-321 YAQDRIAE
+321 YTQDRIAE

-419 SSEAY
+419 SPEAY
-424 KLMPGLEEEATS
+424 KLMPGLEEDAAS
-436 AADIDNKQTLLD
+436 AADVDTKQTLLD
-448 SNTTVH
+448 SNTTVY

-465 GIADGV
+465 GHADGV

-538 DDTSKTAAAS
+538 DDASKAS
-548 ILAGYQLSADG
+548 ATTILGGYALSADG

-572 TQLGALPGFSV
+572 AQLGALPGFSV

-588 LTGADFQHNVLTNE
+588 LSGADFAHNVLTNE
-602 KGQVIL
+602 KGQVVL

-640 NKYVEATAAD
+640 AKYVEATAAD
-650 LGTVTALGT
+650 LGTVTELGT
-659 VNGKAVEKIAYTVA
+659 VGGKKAEKIAYTSAATSLSDYYTPYAPNEVDYPKYGENKA
-673 SPDAWQ
+673 VNTYVNFNKTETNEWSD
-679 QRGLPGAE
+679 
-687 GDCIADV
+687 
-694 FARNGVPL
+694 
-702 LPADNRRVHGWQRLR
+702 RVKTITAAITGFNSNLNTYYFQRLCESGAITFADKDLEDSIKNFSVTKR
-717 EALALQA
+717 QSSVDDNFETWKRNWLEYAEMLEAQQA
-724 DGQPGLVIFPQCTE
+724 QRFENFGTIRGELITE
-738 LLRTLPLLTYDEH
+738 LAAISYSQANQ
-751 DHEDVSDGCE
+751 DV
-761 DHAPEALRYAVM
+761 
-773 SRHPKAVEPERKAP
+773 
-787 PAYDPFAPPRL
+787 
-798 QNEGFTSL
+798 QNLDVTVAGTTNLAGLWKEGGACYYGK

>member
-1 MFAAFGAYGIRGVI
+1 MKKTKCALGLVAFA
-15 TPFYPTSSGA
+15 TSIMALSGCSGA
-25 QVSYMMN
+25 
-32 DAEVRLLFVGEQQQY
+32 
-47 DIAMSVAT
+47 
-55 LLGSLER
+55 
-62 IVIFDRSVKRRP
+62 
-74 GDTISEYFDDFIEQG
+74 
-89 RLNAGTADP
+89 TA
-98 EIKKRKEEARFED
+98 
-111 IADILYTSGTTG
+111 
-123 NSKGVIMTYTDAN
+123 SKDGVIMTYTDAN

-279 FPESKDATGY
+279 FPESKDANGY

-406 YAFESLYSAREKA
+406 YAFESLYSEREKA

-465 GIADGV
+465 GVADGV

-538 DDTSKTAAAS
+538 DDTSKTAAAG

-559 KSVTAEDFKGSYS
+559 KSVTTEDFKGSYS
-572 TQLGALPGFSV
+572 AQLGALPGFSV

-650 LGTVTALGT
+650 LGNVTALGT
-659 VNGKAVEKIAYTVA
+659 VNGKTVEKIAYTGA
-673 SPDAWQ
+673 ATSLSDYYTPYSPNEVDYPKYDDTKAVNTYVNFNKTETSDWSD
-679 QRGLPGAE
+679 RVKTITSAITG
-687 GDCIADV
+687 
-694 FARNGVPL
+694 FNGNL
-702 LPADNRRVHGWQRLR
+702 NTYYFQRLCESGAITFADKDLEDSIKNYSVTKR
-717 EALALQA
+717 QSTVDDNFETWKRNWLEYAEMLEAQQA
-724 DGQPGLVIFPQCTE
+724 ARFDNFGTIKGELITE
-738 LLRTLPLLTYDEH
+738 LAAISYSQANQDFQTL
-751 DHEDVSDGCE
+751 DVTVAGTTNL
-761 DHAPEALRYAVM
+761 AGLW
-773 SRHPKAVEPERKAP
+773 K
-787 PAYDPFAPPRL
+787 
-798 QNEGFTSL
+798 EGGACYYGK

>member
-1 MFAAFGAYGIRGVI
+1 MKKTKCALGLVAFA
-15 TPFYPTSSGA
+15 TSIMALSGCSGA
-25 QVSYMMN
+25 
-32 DAEVRLLFVGEQQQY
+32 
-47 DIAMSVAT
+47 
-55 LLGSLER
+55 
-62 IVIFDRSVKRRP
+62 
-74 GDTISEYFDDFIEQG
+74 
-89 RLNAGTADP
+89 TA
-98 EIKKRKEEARFED
+98 
-111 IADILYTSGTTG
+111 
-123 NSKGVIMTYTDAN
+123 SKDGVIMTYTDAN

-269 YNAGG
+269 YNASG

-279 FPESKDATGY
+279 FPESKDANGY

-538 DDTSKTAAAS
+538 DDTSKTAAAG

-572 TQLGALPGFSV
+572 AQLGALPGFSV

-588 LTGADFQHNVLTNE
+588 LTGADFAHNVLTNE

-659 VNGKAVEKIAYTVA
+659 VNGKAVEKIAYTGA
-673 SPDAWQ
+673 ATSLSDYYTPYSPNEVDYPKYDDTKAVNTYVNFNKTETNEWSD
-679 QRGLPGAE
+679 RVKTITGAIT
-687 GDCIADV
+687 G
-694 FARNGVPL
+694 FNGNL
-702 LPADNRRVHGWQRLR
+702 NTYYFQRLCESGAITFADKDL
-717 EALALQA
+717 EASIKNYSVTKRQSTVDDNFETWKRNWLEYAEMLEAQQA
-724 DGQPGLVIFPQCTE
+724 ARFDNFGTIKGELITE
-738 LLRTLPLLTYDEH
+738 LAAISYSQANQ
-751 DHEDVSDGCE
+751 DV
-761 DHAPEALRYAVM
+761 
-773 SRHPKAVEPERKAP
+773 
-787 PAYDPFAPPRL
+787 
-798 QNEGFTSL
+798 QNLDVTVAGTTNLAGLWKEGGACYYGK

>member
-1 MFAAFGAYGIRGVI
+1 
-15 TPFYPTSSGA
+15 
-25 QVSYMMN
+25 
-32 DAEVRLLFVGEQQQY
+32 
-47 DIAMSVAT
+47 
-55 LLGSLER
+55 
-62 IVIFDRSVKRRP
+62 
-74 GDTISEYFDDFIEQG
+74 
-89 RLNAGTADP
+89 
-98 EIKKRKEEARFED
+98 
-111 IADILYTSGTTG
+111 
-123 NSKGVIMTYTDAN
+123 
-136 GNRTSYTAEDLLK
+136 
-149 NYQSYSSSLS
+149 
-159 SEFDK
+159 
-164 IYEVLVR
+164 
-171 HYYDQD
+171 
-177 AQSTK
+177 
-182 LASLKAEATNKVL
+182 
-195 SDKQKAEKNAAN
+195 
-207 NKTSYE
+207 
-213 AEFQTYLDAA
+213 
-223 GADNVDEL
+223 
-231 YQKYLYDEEKADFQ
+231 
-245 NEIYNTYGTGDD
+245 
-257 SVNGYVAMKDGY
+257 
-269 YNAGG
+269 
-274 ELKQA
+274 
-279 FPESKDATGY
+279 
-289 VWGRG
+289 
-294 SEGWLGTQ
+294 

-387 GIMEKTMAQDLVHE
+387 GIMEKTLAQDLVHE

-465 GIADGV
+465 GVADGV

-538 DDTSKTAAAS
+538 DDTSKTAAAG

-572 TQLGALPGFSV
+572 AQLGALPGFSV

-659 VNGKAVEKIAYTVA
+659 VNGKAVEKIAYTGA
-673 SPDAWQ
+673 ATSLSDYYTPYSPKSPVSTATSTPTTSRD
-679 QRGLPGAE
+679 
-687 GDCIADV
+687 
-694 FARNGVPL
+694 FARAVPSPSPTKTL
-702 LPADNRRVHGWQRLR
+702 KLPSRTTLSPNVRAPSMTTSRPGR
-717 EALALQA
+717 ET
-724 DGQPGLVIFPQCTE
+724 GLNTPKC
-738 LLRTLPLLTYDEH
+738 LKPSKPP
-751 DHEDVSDGCE
+751 VSITSE
-761 DHAPEALRYAVM
+761 P
-773 SRHPKAVEPERKAP
+773 SKA
-787 PAYDPFAPPRL
+787 
-798 QNEGFTSL
+798 SLSLS

>member
-1 MFAAFGAYGIRGVI
+1 MKKTKCALGLVAFA
-15 TPFYPTSSGA
+15 TSIMALSGCSGA
-25 QVSYMMN
+25 
-32 DAEVRLLFVGEQQQY
+32 
-47 DIAMSVAT
+47 
-55 LLGSLER
+55 
-62 IVIFDRSVKRRP
+62 
-74 GDTISEYFDDFIEQG
+74 
-89 RLNAGTADP
+89 TA
-98 EIKKRKEEARFED
+98 
-111 IADILYTSGTTG
+111 
-123 NSKGVIMTYTDAN
+123 SKDGVIMTYTDAN

-279 FPESKDATGY
+279 FPESKDANGY

-538 DDTSKTAAAS
+538 DDTSKTAAAG

-559 KSVTAEDFKGSYS
+559 KSVTTEDFKGSYS
-572 TQLGALPGFSV
+572 AQLGALPGFSV

-588 LTGADFQHNVLTNE
+588 LTGADFAHNVLTNE

-659 VNGKAVEKIAYTVA
+659 VNGKAVEKIAYTGA
-673 SPDAWQ
+673 ATSLSDYYTPYSPNEVDYPKYDDTKAVNTYVNFNKTETSDWSD
-679 QRGLPGAE
+679 RVKTITGAIT
-687 GDCIADV
+687 G
-694 FARNGVPL
+694 FNGNL
-702 LPADNRRVHGWQRLR
+702 NTYYFQRLCESGAITFADKDL
-717 EALALQA
+717 EASIKNYSVTKRQSTVDDNFETWKRNWLEYAEMLEAQQA
-724 DGQPGLVIFPQCTE
+724 ARFDNFGTIKGELITE
-738 LLRTLPLLTYDEH
+738 LAAISYSQANQ
-751 DHEDVSDGCE
+751 DV
-761 DHAPEALRYAVM
+761 
-773 SRHPKAVEPERKAP
+773 
-787 PAYDPFAPPRL
+787 
-798 QNEGFTSL
+798 QNLDVTVAGTTNLAGLWKEGGACYYGK